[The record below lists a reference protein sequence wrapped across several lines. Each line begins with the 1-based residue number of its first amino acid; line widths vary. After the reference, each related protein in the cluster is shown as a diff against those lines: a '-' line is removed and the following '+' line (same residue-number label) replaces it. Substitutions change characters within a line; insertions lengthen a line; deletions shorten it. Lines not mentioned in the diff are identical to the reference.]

1 MSNWAQAFQ
10 VHILS
15 ILSNFNFKS
24 KVDSKEAHRVIEHTF
39 IHFKQFLMHAALSP
53 PPTLELRQSKV
64 NPGPPSK
71 LGVFAV
77 ETLPTGSKFGPFLG
91 KWAFEPG
98 HQDQA
103 WEVGPL
109 EFQVISLPISF

>member
-1 MSNWAQAFQ
+1 MSN

-15 ILSNFNFKS
+15 ILSKLDFKL
-24 KVDSKEAHRVIEHTF
+24 KVDSKEAHKVVELLSTPSCI
-39 IHFKQFLMHAALSP
+39 KQFLMHAALSP

-91 KWAFEPG
+91 KWAFEPR
-98 HQDQA
+98 HQDHA
-103 WEVGPL
+103 WEVRH
-109 EFQVISLPISF
+109 

>member
-1 MSNWAQAFQ
+1 M
-10 VHILS
+10 
-15 ILSNFNFKS
+15 
-24 KVDSKEAHRVIEHTF
+24 
-39 IHFKQFLMHAALSP
+39 HFKQFLMHAALRP

-77 ETLPTGSKFGPFLG
+77 ETLPAGSKFGPFLG

-98 HQDQA
+98 HHDQA
-103 WEVGPL
+103 WEVGHWN
-109 EFQVISLPISF
+109 FK